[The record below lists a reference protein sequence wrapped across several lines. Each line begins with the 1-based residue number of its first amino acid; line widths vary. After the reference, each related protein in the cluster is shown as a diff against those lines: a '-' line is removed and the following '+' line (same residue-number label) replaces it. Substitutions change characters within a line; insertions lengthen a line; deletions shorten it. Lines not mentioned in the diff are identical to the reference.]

1 MEPDAAP
8 VAVMDIEEALC
19 EVAGVKAAR
28 VVTSSDHVIT
38 EVHVLAL
45 PTKSPKQVVRDIESA
60 VMARFGIPLDHRKIS
75 IALLADTSLPE
86 EEVHPAEGQ
95 RARIHAIQQNVED
108 LIASAN
114 VVLELEGELYEGS
127 ASGPATQTG
136 RMRIVAEATLEA
148 IVAYTHGLIRFA
160 LEDVDMVKLGRERA
174 AVSCVQLMSQL
185 GEQAFCGSALVR
197 QSEQDSIVRAT
208 LDAINRRLTF
218 LKTS

>member
-1 MEPDAAP
+1 MERDVAP
-8 VAVMDIEEALC
+8 VAVLDIEEALC

-28 VVTSSDHVIT
+28 VVASPDHVIT

-86 EEVHPAEGQ
+86 EEVQPTGGQ
-95 RARIHAIQQNVED
+95 RARIQSISLDVED
-108 LIASAN
+108 MVALAN
-114 VVLELEGELYEGS
+114 VALEIEGESYAGR
-127 ASGPATQTG
+127 ATGPATQTG
-136 RMRIVAEATLEA
+136 RMRIIAEAALEA
-148 IVAYTHGLIRFA
+148 IVAYTHGLVRFA
-160 LEDVDMVKLGRERA
+160 LEDVDIVKLGRERA
-174 AVSCVQLMSQL
+174 AVSCVQLMSQV

-218 LKTS
+218 LTTR